1 MATSKT
7 GPNPD
12 ELVSEIEIAATADRV
27 FQALVDPRQVVK
39 WWGQHGMYRCT
50 EFTSDLRPGGK
61 WRAAGI
67 GPDGGPFEVTGEY
80 LEVDPPRLL
89 AHTWVASWTGPVKT
103 IVRWEL
109 DPKNQ
114 STRLRIRHSGIAA
127 HPELAESYRG
137 WSRMLG
143 WLQAFLQAG
152 ATVDS
157 RQAATGN

>member
-1 MATSKT
+1 
-7 GPNPD
+7 
-12 ELVSEIEIAATADRV
+12 
-27 FQALVDPRQVVK
+27 
-39 WWGQHGMYRCT
+39 
-50 EFTSDLRPGGK
+50 
-61 WRAAGI
+61 
-67 GPDGGPFEVTGEY
+67 VTGEY

-127 HPELAESYRG
+127 HPEVAESYRG

-157 RQAATGN
+157 RQVATGN